1 MADAYHYPPELLAL
15 LVDTIPLLCRSKND
29 VLVFFRGAG
38 TPESVL
44 APLAAQLRSDA
55 KSLNK
60 YQIARTVIEALNARG
75 DATLAARR
83 EVIKR
88 VVEFEDFST
97 CWAEDQLKAKGLV
110 GEVRRVVNVKDSF
123 TRMNQEREAERAYSQ
138 AAARAEREAAA
149 AKKAKLSEL
158 RDKLFALFALDDTPQ
173 ARGKQLEEV
182 LNGLFAAYGILVR
195 EDFKR
200 RSPDSGS
207 VLEQIDGVIVLDGA
221 IHLVEMKWLKDPVG
235 IGDFSPHLVRLFGR
249 ANASGIFIS
258 NSPFTEAVLKES
270 VTALNQR
277 TIFLCSLEEIV
288 MLLQKEN
295 DLVSWLRKK
304 SNAAVVDKQPFLK
317 VL

>member
-38 TPESVL
+38 TPEAVL

-60 YQIARTVIEALNARG
+60 FQIARTVIEALNARG
-75 DATLAARR
+75 DATLTARR

-97 CWAEDQLKAKGLV
+97 CWPEDQLKAKGLV

-123 TRMNQEREAERAYSQ
+123 TRINQEREAERAASQ
-138 AAARAEREAAA
+138 AAARVEREAAA
-149 AKKAKLSEL
+149 AKKAKLGEL
-158 RDKLFALFALDDTPQ
+158 RDKLFGLFALDDTPQ

-182 LNGLFAAYGILVR
+182 LNGLFATYGILVR

-235 IGDFSPHLVRLFGR
+235 IGDFSPHLVRVFGR
-249 ANASGIFIS
+249 ANTSGIFIS

-270 VTALNQR
+270 VTALTQR
-277 TIFLCSLEEIV
+277 TIFLCTLEEIV
-288 MLLQKEN
+288 MLLQNEN
-295 DLVSWLRKK
+295 DLVSWLRRK
-304 SNAAVVDKQPFLK
+304 SHAAVVDKQPFLK